1 MAPVLVLYGSQTG
14 NSREIAKEVCA
25 EALSRGHQSRVLGM
39 ERFKDIDFC
48 ASEFVV
54 LVVSSTGNGDAPDN
68 ADKFY
73 RYCKRKTTPPVFTNV
88 PFAVVSLGDSN
99 YEQFCEV
106 GRQFD
111 KHLERLGGARA
122 LKRCDVDEVEG
133 IETFVEPW
141 KQKLWDALDAAAAD
155 LANGGAPN
163 GDEVLLTDS
172 ATSTGGAAAAAAPEA
187 PPAVD
192 VSAAQPALTPEA
204 PAVQAAA

>member
-1 MAPVLVLYGSQTG
+1 MWKEFLSESLFPSATQSTRSTQKPLAPLARSSEAHLTMSPVLVLYGSQTG

-39 ERFKDIDFC
+39 ERFKEFEFS

-73 RYCKRKTTPPVFTNV
+73 RYCKRKTTPPVFANV

-133 IETFVEPW
+133 IETFVDPW
-141 KQKLWDALDAAAAD
+141 KQKLWDAL
-155 LANGGAPN
+155 GPCW
-163 GDEVLLTDS
+163 
-172 ATSTGGAAAAAAPEA
+172 
-187 PPAVD
+187 
-192 VSAAQPALTPEA
+192 
-204 PAVQAAA
+204 